1 VNRSAEDIPHEAEEA
16 VRTRQP
22 EATPTAAPDD
32 EGAPEGE
39 VEEGD
44 S

>member
-1 VNRSAEDIPHEAEEA
+1 MNRSAEDIPREAEETA
-16 VRTRQP
+16 PTRQP

-32 EGAPEGE
+32 DDEPEGE